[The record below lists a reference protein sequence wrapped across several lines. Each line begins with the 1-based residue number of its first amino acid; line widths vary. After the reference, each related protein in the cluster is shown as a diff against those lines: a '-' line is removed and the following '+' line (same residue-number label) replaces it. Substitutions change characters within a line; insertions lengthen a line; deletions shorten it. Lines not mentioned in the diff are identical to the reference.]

1 MIRIDTYRSGERIVA
16 RKTTALAGIAAVM
29 GVVTGAVIGTIALAQ
44 PGGFAQRMQATLGE
58 PFIGLT
64 ADGMVETG
72 LFELQ
77 STGVG
82 TDEVRIAAERFVES
96 LSDEQRERTVYP
108 IDDSEWRNW
117 ANIHLFPRQGV
128 SVREMTEAQK
138 ELAYALMRA
147 SLSERGYETSRDIMR
162 LNHTIAEMI
171 DNFQDYGEDLYFFTV
186 MGEPS
191 TEAPWGWQLDG
202 HHLVVNYFV
211 AGDQVVMTPV
221 FMGSE
226 PVTAESG
233 RYDGTTIMQPEQD
246 EALAFMQSLD
256 AGLRADAILSVE
268 KSRGE
273 NEAEMMADNVT
284 VAYEGLP
291 ATRLDA
297 TQRRALLDLIS
308 LYVGNMD
315 DGHAE
320 IRMDEVMA
328 HLDRTFFA
336 WKGSVESNGV
346 FYYRIHSPVIYIEF
360 DHQGPTALPGPRGEA
375 TRNHIHSVVRTPN
388 GNDYGKDLLR
398 QHMERYA
405 SDPAHGHGE
414 SAAFAGL

>member
-1 MIRIDTYRSGERIVA
+1 MA
-16 RKTTALAGIAAVM
+16 RKTIAFAGLAAV
-29 GVVTGAVIGTIALAQ
+29 VGTIAVAQ
-44 PGGFAQRMQATLGE
+44 PGGGFAERMQTALTE
-58 PFIGLT
+58 PLVGLT
-64 ADGMVETG
+64 ADGTVETG
-72 LFELQ
+72 LFELK
-77 STGVG
+77 STGAG
-82 TDEVRIAAERFVES
+82 TEDVRIAAERFLAS
-96 LSDEQRERTVYP
+96 LSDEQRERTVYTV
-108 IDDSEWRNW
+108 DDSEWRNW

-128 SVREMTEAQK
+128 SAREMTEAQK

-147 SLSERGYETSRDIMR
+147 SLSERGYQTSRDIMR
-162 LNHTIAEMI
+162 LNHTIAELI

-191 TEAPWGWQLDG
+191 ADAPWGWQLDG
-202 HHLVVNYFV
+202 HHLVVNYFI

-226 PVTAESG
+226 PVTAEGG
-233 RYDGTTIMQPEQD
+233 RYAGTTIMQPEQN

-256 AGLRADAILSVE
+256 AGQRADAILSAA

-273 NEAEMMADNVT
+273 NEAEMMRDNVT

-291 ATRLDA
+291 AMRLDA
-297 TQRRALLDLIS
+297 TQRQALLDLIG
-308 LYVGNMD
+308 LYTGNID
-315 DGHAE
+315 DGHAA
-320 IRMDEVMA
+320 IRMEEVMA

-360 DHQGPTALPGPRGEA
+360 DHQGPTALAGTRGEA

-398 QHMERYA
+398 QHMQRYA
-405 SDPAHGHGE
+405 NDPVHGHGE
-414 SAAFAGL
+414 SAFASR